1 MKLAIIVLEDEP
13 PVRDAIA
20 RDLAEFDAGI
30 RVEPAEDVP
39 DAREL
44 IDDILA
50 DGDAVALLL
59 ADHRLP
65 GESGVDFLVSTMD
78 DPRVAAARR
87 VLITGQADHA
97 DTIRAVNAGGLD
109 HYIAK
114 PWDPGELHTVVR
126 EQLTNYV
133 LGQGLNPLPWLP
145 HLDAARAMGAA
156 ARLAEDY

>member
-13 PVRDAIA
+13 PVRAAIE
-20 RDLAEFDAGI
+20 RDLDTFTDQV

-39 DAREL
+39 DARDL
-44 IDDILA
+44 IDEILA

-65 GESGVDFLVSTMD
+65 GETGVDFLVSTMG

-114 PWDPGELHTVVR
+114 PWDAGELHDVVR
-126 EQLTNYV
+126 EQLTNFV
-133 LGQGLNPLPWLP
+133 LAQGINPLPYLP
-145 HLDAARAMGAA
+145 HLQMDRAMDAM
-156 ARLAEDY
+156 RDFSLTD

>member
-13 PVRDAIA
+13 PVRGAIQ
-20 RDLAEFDAGI
+20 RDLGEFTNTI

-39 DAREL
+39 DARDL
-44 IDDILA
+44 ISEILEE
-50 DGDAVALLL
+50 GDAVAILL

-78 DPRVAAARR
+78 DERVSSARR

-114 PWDPGELHTVVR
+114 PWDAGELHAVVR

-133 LGQGLNPLPWLP
+133 LSQGINPLPYLP
-145 HLDAARAMGAA
+145 YLEMDRAIPAMRGFS
-156 ARLAEDY
+156 LMD

>member
-20 RDLAEFDAGI
+20 RDLQEFSGDV

-44 IDDILA
+44 IDEILA
-50 DGDAVALLL
+50 DGDVVALLL

-65 GESGVDFLVSTMD
+65 GETGVDFLVSTMD
-78 DPRVAAARR
+78 DDRMASARR

-97 DTIRAVNAGGLD
+97 DTIRAINVGGLD

-114 PWDPGELHTVVR
+114 PWDPGELHDVVR

-133 LGQGLNPLPWLP
+133 LDQGINPLPYLP
-145 HLDAARAMGAA
+145 NLEMDRAITAMRGFS
-156 ARLAEDY
+156 LTD